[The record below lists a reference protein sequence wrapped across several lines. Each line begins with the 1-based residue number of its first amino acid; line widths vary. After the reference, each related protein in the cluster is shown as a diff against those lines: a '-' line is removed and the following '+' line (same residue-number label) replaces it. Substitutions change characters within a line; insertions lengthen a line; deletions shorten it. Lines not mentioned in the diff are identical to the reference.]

1 MRRRSRRQSESD
13 SETPTTTS
21 KATLFHLVSFLIL
34 FFGFLMAFIGEMTL
48 LSLHPMVARVI
59 LYIAWF
65 TILAGCVACLL
76 ARVPPI
82 WPFRASKTAP
92 SSATTTPICYHI
104 SLTIL
109 SIGYLLMTGGLLLC
123 TYSPTRED
131 KRKLVMVLLLFSPLA
146 YLTGCIFAGGG
157 ALAQLQGRVELYQRA

>member
-59 LYIAWF
+59 LYIAWVA
-65 TILAGCVACLL
+65 ILAGCVACLL

-82 WPFRASKTAP
+82 WPFRASKPAF
-92 SSATTTPICYHI
+92 SATATPICYHI

-109 SIGYLLMTGGLLLC
+109 SIGYLVLTAALLCC
-123 TYSPTRED
+123 TYSPTHED

-157 ALAQLQGRVELYQRA
+157 ALAQLQRRGGLHQRV